1 MQNAET
7 VLGVLRER
15 GRRGLPC
22 DELYRQLFNPQL
34 YLLAYG
40 RIYSNE
46 GAMTP
51 GVSEETVDG
60 MSLGKIERIIGA
72 MRHERYRFSPARRV
86 YIPKKNGKLRPL
98 GLPTW
103 SDKVVGEVVRLLLEA
118 YYEPMF
124 SDRSH
129 GFRPGRGCHT
139 ALREV
144 ARTWTGASWFIE
156 GDISDCFGSLDHEV
170 MIGTLAEKI
179 HDDRFLRLVR
189 NMLRAGYMEDWVY
202 NATLSGCPQ
211 GGVASPILS
220 NIYLHKLDRFVE
232 TVLIPQ
238 YTRGGR
244 RARNPA
250 YLQVASDLAKA
261 RRRGDRTQA
270 RVLLQAMRALPSTD
284 PNDPG
289 YRRLRYIRYADD
301 HLLGFTGPK
310 AEAEE
315 IKQRLAQFL
324 REELKLELSQDKTLI
339 THARTGAARFLGYE
353 ITVQHND
360 RHLTRG
366 QRYVNGEIAL
376 RVPRTVIKARCAR
389 YCQRGKPARRT
400 QIMNRDDYTIVAAYG
415 AEYRGIVQYYLL
427 AGDVY
432 RLHRLHWVMLTSLLR
447 TLASKHHST
456 VTKMAAKHKAKIMTS
471 SGPRSVLRGHRAP
484 GRQETTGRH
493 GSAASP
499 SSGRKPRSSTTA
511 ARTDPRAAQMSWS
524 PGSLRRRC
532 ELCEQ
537 HGHMQVHHVRNLA
550 ELGPERTNPARME
563 RDHGPTATRRPSWSA
578 PPATSTST
586 PRTSRHRSL
595 ESRMRGNGHVR
606 FGGRPRLCPEFR
618 RTEGS
623 SAGTQGC
630 SCSAG
635 CSDPWVRGSP
645 RGSCCSAVASRSWL
659 AIVA

>member
-22 DELYRQLFNPQL
+22 AELYRQLFNPQL

-40 RIYSNE
+40 RIYSNA

-51 GVSEETVDG
+51 GISEETADG
-60 MSLGKIERIIGA
+60 MSLGKIESVIGA
-72 MRHERYRFSPARRV
+72 MRRESYRFSPARRV

-103 SDKVVGEVVRLLLEA
+103 EDKVVGEVVRLLLEA
-118 YYEPMF
+118 YYEPVF

-144 ARTWTGASWFIE
+144 ARTWRGASWFIE
-156 GDISDCFGSLDHEV
+156 GDISDCFGSLDHEI

-179 HDDRFLRLVR
+179 HDGRFLRLVR

-220 NIYLHKLDRFVE
+220 NIYLHRLDRFVE

-250 YLQVASDLAKA
+250 YLQVANDLAKA

-339 THARTGAARFLGYE
+339 THARSGAARFLGYE

-376 RVPRTVIKARCAR
+376 RVPRTVIQGQMRPVL
-389 YCQRGKPARRT
+389 PAR
-400 QIMNRDDYTIVAAYG
+400 QSP
-415 AEYRGIVQYYLL
+415 RG
-427 AGDVY
+427 
-432 RLHRLHWVMLTSLLR
+432 
-447 TLASKHHST
+447 
-456 VTKMAAKHKAKIMTS
+456 
-471 SGPRSVLRGHRAP
+471 GPRS
-484 GRQETTGRH
+484 
-493 GSAASP
+493 
-499 SSGRKPRSSTTA
+499 
-511 ARTDPRAAQMSWS
+511 
-524 PGSLRRRC
+524 
-532 ELCEQ
+532 
-537 HGHMQVHHVRNLA
+537 
-550 ELGPERTNPARME
+550 
-563 RDHGPTATRRPSWSA
+563 
-578 PPATSTST
+578 
-586 PRTSRHRSL
+586 
-595 ESRMRGNGHVR
+595 
-606 FGGRPRLCPEFR
+606 
-618 RTEGS
+618 
-623 SAGTQGC
+623 
-630 SCSAG
+630 
-635 CSDPWVRGSP
+635 
-645 RGSCCSAVASRSWL
+645 
-659 AIVA
+659 